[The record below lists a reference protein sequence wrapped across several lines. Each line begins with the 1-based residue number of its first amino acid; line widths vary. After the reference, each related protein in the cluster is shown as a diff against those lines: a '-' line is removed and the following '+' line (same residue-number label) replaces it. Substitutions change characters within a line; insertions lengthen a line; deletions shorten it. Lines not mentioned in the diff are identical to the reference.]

1 MSDGLD
7 TSRLAAWL
15 AGAGLL
21 RRPADLAVER
31 ISGGNQN
38 IVARLRGGAEPMILR
53 RPPVSVPAGRNAAM
67 EREFRLLTALEG
79 TDVPH
84 ARPVALCTHHEVLG
98 AAFYVMTE
106 VDGWSPAASRSWPAP
121 FQPADGGE
129 ARRGLAFELVRGLAA
144 LASVDWRARGLD
156 GFGRPEGFHERQ
168 VDRWTAHWDQFRFR
182 DIPGLDV
189 AATWLRANSPA
200 DWTPG
205 IMHGDYSFL
214 NVMFGHGPAPALA
227 AIVDWEMATIGDPLL
242 DLAWL
247 ARQWPDRGD
256 EVQTRWVDYSGMPL
270 RDEIVDHYRQL
281 TGQPIGNFA
290 YYEVLANFKVAIVLE
305 GGYARYLNGQATS
318 DKVVH
323 YNEAILK
330 AGRIA
335 GEIAARGPSVSQGKA
350 AQGKAAQEGE
360 ITC

>member
-1 MSDGLD
+1 VSDGLD
-7 TSRLAAWL
+7 PGRLAAWL
-15 AGAGLL
+15 TGQGLL
-21 RRPADLAVER
+21 GRASDLVVER

-38 IVARLRGGAEPMILR
+38 IVARLRGGTAPMILR
-53 RPPVSVPAGRNAAM
+53 RPPAVVPAGRNAAM

-79 TDVPH
+79 TAVAH
-84 ARPVALCTHHEVLG
+84 ARPLALCTDQEVLG
-98 AAFYVMTE
+98 AAFYVMGE
-106 VDGWSPAASRSWPAP
+106 VDGWSPATSRSWPAP
-121 FQPADGGE
+121 FRPPDGTADGRENGAA

-144 LASVDWRARGLD
+144 LAAVDWRGRGLD
-156 GFGRPEGFHERQ
+156 GFGRPEGFHQRQ

-189 AATWLRANSPA
+189 AAPWLRANAPA

-214 NVMFGHGPAPALA
+214 NVMFGHGPEPALA

-247 ARQWPDRGD
+247 ARQWPDRPD
-256 EVQTRWVDYSGMPL
+256 EVQTRYVDYTGLPL
-270 RDEIVDHYRQL
+270 RDEIVAYYHEL
-281 TGQPIGNFA
+281 TGRPAGRFA

-305 GGYARYLNGQATS
+305 GGYARYLDGQATTA
-318 DKVVH
+318 KVAH
-323 YNEAILK
+323 YNEVILK

-335 GEIAARGPSVSQGKA
+335 GEIAAREGGA
-350 AQGKAAQEGE
+350 A
-360 ITC
+360 